1 MQTPVDETRFAREK
15 DISLLYCDVNLYS
28 RHYDFLIAVIYTR
41 SKIAVVSYARY
52 CRYRSTLKRLESV
65 ADDWLRNT
73 LIEALGG
80 FTSSGPDTR
89 VMFCKVNCD

>member
-1 MQTPVDETRFAREK
+1 MLTYLSIVLAR
-15 DISLLYCDVNLYS
+15 Y
-28 RHYDFLIAVIYTR
+28 IAVIYSR

-89 VMFCKVNCD
+89 VMFCKVRANTFRFR